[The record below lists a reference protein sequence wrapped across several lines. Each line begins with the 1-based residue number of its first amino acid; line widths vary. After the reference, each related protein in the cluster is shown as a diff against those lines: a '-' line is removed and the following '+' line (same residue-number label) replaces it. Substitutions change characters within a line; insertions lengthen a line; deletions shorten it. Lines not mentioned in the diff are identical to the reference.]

1 MKKILVTGAGG
12 YIGRHI
18 VKKLCEMNYSIIAVD
33 INTNTIDDRAIKL
46 IYDIFDCDETVY
58 KKLGSPDVCLHLAWQ
73 DGFKHNSELHID
85 KLPSHYRFL
94 RYMLEGGL
102 KHIAIMGT
110 MHEIGYWEGEIDEN
124 TPANPLTYYGIAKN
138 ALRQLVKILVN
149 DKDIVFQWLR
159 AFYIYGDDIY
169 NNSIFSKILKM
180 EREGKSTFPFTT
192 GKNKFDF
199 ISIDELST
207 QIAYAV
213 TQDKISGIINCC
225 SGKPMALKERIE
237 QFIKENG
244 LKIRPEYGAYPERP
258 YESPA
263 IWGSNDK
270 ILRILSSKG
279 EV

>member
-279 EV
+279 

>member
-1 MKKILVTGAGG
+1 
-12 YIGRHI
+12 
-18 VKKLCEMNYSIIAVD
+18 
-33 INTNTIDDRAIKL
+33 
-46 IYDIFDCDETVY
+46 
-58 KKLGSPDVCLHLAWQ
+58 
-73 DGFKHNSELHID
+73 
-85 KLPSHYRFL
+85 
-94 RYMLEGGL
+94 
-102 KHIAIMGT
+102 
-110 MHEIGYWEGEIDEN
+110 
-124 TPANPLTYYGIAKN
+124 
-138 ALRQLVKILVN
+138 
-149 DKDIVFQWLR
+149 
-159 AFYIYGDDIY
+159 
-169 NNSIFSKILKM
+169 M

-279 EV
+279 

>member
-46 IYDIFDCDETVY
+46 VYDIFDCDETVY

-279 EV
+279 